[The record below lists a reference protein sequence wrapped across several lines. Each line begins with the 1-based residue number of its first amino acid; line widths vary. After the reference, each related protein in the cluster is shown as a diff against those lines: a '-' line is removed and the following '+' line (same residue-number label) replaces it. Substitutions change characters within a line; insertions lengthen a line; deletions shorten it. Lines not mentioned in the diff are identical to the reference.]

1 MLTEQV
7 TRIEADLA
15 DLNNQSMRLQK
26 DYDEMMS
33 WANIY
38 VGASKEQKKMILH
51 QLIHKVI
58 VGRDYKIDVQFNIT
72 YQQYQ
77 ELFFGDKLAVF
88 GDANAPE
95 TLAEK
100 LG

>member
-1 MLTEQV
+1 
-7 TRIEADLA
+7 
-15 DLNNQSMRLQK
+15 
-26 DYDEMMS
+26 
-33 WANIY
+33 
-38 VGASKEQKKMILH
+38 MILH

-58 VGRDYKIDVQFNIT
+58 VGRDYKIDVQFNLT

-77 ELFFGDKLAVF
+77 ELFFGDALVLE

-95 TLAEK
+95 ILAKK